1 MGLFKIE
8 TLDNQG
14 NIIDIK
20 PLEVWEQVWIHSGVS
35 CWSGIMVDDWNCNSP
50 KNNKR
55 KREDVYARS
64 ALRTSD
70 CDVEQVEKIPRFNS
84 K

>member
-1 MGLFKIE
+1 MDLLNIE

-14 NIIDIK
+14 NIINIQ

-35 CWSGIMVDDWNCNSP
+35 CWSGIMVDDDWNCNSP

-55 KREDVYARS
+55 KRE
-64 ALRTSD
+64 
-70 CDVEQVEKIPRFNS
+70 CDAELGAKIPRFNS

>member
-55 KREDVYARS
+55 KREGGAELGV
-64 ALRTSD
+64 
-70 CDVEQVEKIPRFNS
+70 KIPRFNS
-84 K
+84 Q

>member
-1 MGLFKIE
+1 MDLLNIE

-14 NIIDIK
+14 NIINIQ
-20 PLEVWEQVWIHSGVS
+20 PLEVWEQVWIHSG
-35 CWSGIMVDDWNCNSP
+35 IMVDDDWNCNSP

-55 KREDVYARS
+55 KRE
-64 ALRTSD
+64 
-70 CDVEQVEKIPRFNS
+70 CDTCAVSTAGCVNDAELGAKIPRFNS

>member
-55 KREDVYARS
+55 KREDTCV
-64 ALRTSD
+64 
-70 CDVEQVEKIPRFNS
+70 VEQVEKIPRFNS